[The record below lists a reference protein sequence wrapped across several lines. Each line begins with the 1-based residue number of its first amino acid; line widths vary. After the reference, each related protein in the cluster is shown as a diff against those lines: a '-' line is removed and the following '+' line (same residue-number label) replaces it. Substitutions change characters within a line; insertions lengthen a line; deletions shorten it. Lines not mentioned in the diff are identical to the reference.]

1 MNIAIC
7 DDDYQLCMYLKKLII
22 NKYNNFVS
30 VHIFNSTQ
38 DMIKNIENKQLP
50 NAILMDICVGND
62 NGINSLKEISK
73 LVKNIPVIFITGY
86 TEYCQDIFIGFTP
99 WGLLTKPI
107 DEEKLFYHLNKV
119 IECYKS
125 SNLIVNI
132 NAFGKKFKIKASDII
147 YVESRER
154 KVIYHLYNLD
164 YTEYIKLDNAIQK
177 LSTDFLRIHKS
188 YAINL
193 NYVKDFNKSEI
204 TLTTNTVVP
213 ISRHNIENVKK
224 AIFEYTSKQIG
235 I

>member
-99 WGLLTKPI
+99 G
-107 DEEKLFYHLNKV
+107 
-119 IECYKS
+119 
-125 SNLIVNI
+125 
-132 NAFGKKFKIKASDII
+132 
-147 YVESRER
+147 
-154 KVIYHLYNLD
+154 D
-164 YTEYIKLDNAIQK
+164 YSQN
-177 LSTDFLRIHKS
+177 R
-188 YAINL
+188 
-193 NYVKDFNKSEI
+193 
-204 TLTTNTVVP
+204 
-213 ISRHNIENVKK
+213 
-224 AIFEYTSKQIG
+224 
-235 I
+235 